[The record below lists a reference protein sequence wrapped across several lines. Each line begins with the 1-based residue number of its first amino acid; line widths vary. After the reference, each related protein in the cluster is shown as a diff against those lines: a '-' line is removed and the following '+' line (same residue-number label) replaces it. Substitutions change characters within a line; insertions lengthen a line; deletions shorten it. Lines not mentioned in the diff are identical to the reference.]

1 MSFSAAAWRRKT
13 FRKHNLHKNPSLSG
27 RIFSVCQKTYPA
39 ESFGGKNSVKGNRHT
54 EPQRGVSERNRRK
67 AAALSA
73 EMGSLS
79 RSVTRRSDQN
89 CKIILQILIL
99 QFCRQLVKK
108 VLLDFF
114 DKLKRRELPPLLNVK
129 IGMINTVR
137 TGGAASARRSKVLPL
152 LRHSRRLRL
161 SRLPLFS

>member
-1 MSFSAAAWRRKT
+1 M
-13 FRKHNLHKNPSLSG
+13 
-27 RIFSVCQKTYPA
+27 
-39 ESFGGKNSVKGNRHT
+39 KGNRHT

-79 RSVTRRSDQN
+79 RSITRRSDQN

-108 VLLDFF
+108 VLLAFF
-114 DKLKRRELPPLLNVK
+114 DKLPAKLQNK
-129 IGMINTVR
+129 ILQFYFAIL
-137 TGGAASARRSKVLPL
+137 AAAAGD
-152 LRHSRRLRL
+152 
-161 SRLPLFS
+161 

>member
-1 MSFSAAAWRRKT
+1 M
-13 FRKHNLHKNPSLSG
+13 
-27 RIFSVCQKTYPA
+27 
-39 ESFGGKNSVKGNRHT
+39 KGNRHT

-79 RSVTRRSDQN
+79 RSITRRSDQN

-108 VLLDFF
+108 VQKDFF
-114 DKLKRRELPPLLNVK
+114 DKLKGSSK
-129 IGMINTVR
+129 
-137 TGGAASARRSKVLPL
+137 AASFFA
-152 LRHSRRLRL
+152 
-161 SRLPLFS
+161 FDNCG

>member
-1 MSFSAAAWRRKT
+1 M
-13 FRKHNLHKNPSLSG
+13 
-27 RIFSVCQKTYPA
+27 
-39 ESFGGKNSVKGNRHT
+39 KGNRHT

-79 RSVTRRSDQN
+79 RSITRRSDQN

-108 VLLDFF
+108 VQKDFF
-114 DKLKRRELPPLLNVK
+114 DKLKNAGEHPLPGIFIEKLAFACTARHKLL
-129 IGMINTVR
+129 
-137 TGGAASARRSKVLPL
+137 
-152 LRHSRRLRL
+152 
-161 SRLPLFS
+161 

>member
-1 MSFSAAAWRRKT
+1 MNRDV
-13 FRKHNLHKNPSLSG
+13 PSD
-27 RIFSVCQKTYPA
+27 CQKTYPA

-79 RSVTRRSDQN
+79 RSITRRSDQN

-114 DKLKRRELPPLLNVK
+114 DKLKK
-129 IGMINTVR
+129 
-137 TGGAASARRSKVLPL
+137 ASAFRGCFLYLFYHRRHKILDRLAHLRMMDDKMDRRGFPL
-152 LRHSRRLRL
+152 GDHR
-161 SRLPLFS
+161 PLALMQNDL

>member
-1 MSFSAAAWRRKT
+1 M
-13 FRKHNLHKNPSLSG
+13 
-27 RIFSVCQKTYPA
+27 
-39 ESFGGKNSVKGNRHT
+39 KGNRHT

-79 RSVTRRSDQN
+79 RSITRRSDQN

-108 VLLDFF
+108 VQKDFF
-114 DKLKRRELPPLLNVK
+114 DKLRIP
-129 IGMINTVR
+129 
-137 TGGAASARRSKVLPL
+137 
-152 LRHSRRLRL
+152 RRLCLRGIPAYSHSPKDFL
-161 SRLPLFS
+161 LEQGVFPRRYFV

>member
-1 MSFSAAAWRRKT
+1 M
-13 FRKHNLHKNPSLSG
+13 
-27 RIFSVCQKTYPA
+27 
-39 ESFGGKNSVKGNRHT
+39 KGNRHT

-79 RSVTRRSDQN
+79 RSITRRSDQN

-108 VLLDFF
+108 VQKDFF
-114 DKLKRRELPPLLNVK
+114 DKLKWEAFGFPLTLYSPRCFK
-129 IGMINTVR
+129 
-137 TGGAASARRSKVLPL
+137 SATSCT
-152 LRHSRRLRL
+152 
-161 SRLPLFS
+161 

>member
-1 MSFSAAAWRRKT
+1 M
-13 FRKHNLHKNPSLSG
+13 
-27 RIFSVCQKTYPA
+27 
-39 ESFGGKNSVKGNRHT
+39 KGNRHT
-54 EPQRGVSERNRRK
+54 EPQRGVSERNRRV

-79 RSVTRRSDQN
+79 RSITRRSDQN

-114 DKLKRRELPPLLNVK
+114 DKLKRDIPVQNRDVPF
-129 IGMINTVR
+129 
-137 TGGAASARRSKVLPL
+137 
-152 LRHSRRLRL
+152 L
-161 SRLPLFS
+161 SCLHFFGQWTIM

>member
-1 MSFSAAAWRRKT
+1 MKQTRRESKR
-13 FRKHNLHKNPSLSG
+13 FHAGSD
-27 RIFSVCQKTYPA
+27 CQKTYPA

-79 RSVTRRSDQN
+79 RSITRRSDQN

-108 VLLDFF
+108 VQKDFF
-114 DKLKRRELPPLLNVK
+114 DKLSKAEMPSASPLCVTAGEKRTIAPEAGYRQALP
-129 IGMINTVR
+129 
-137 TGGAASARRSKVLPL
+137 KVP
-152 LRHSRRLRL
+152 
-161 SRLPLFS
+161 

>member
-1 MSFSAAAWRRKT
+1 M
-13 FRKHNLHKNPSLSG
+13 
-27 RIFSVCQKTYPA
+27 
-39 ESFGGKNSVKGNRHT
+39 KGNRHT

-79 RSVTRRSDQN
+79 RSITRRSDQN

-114 DKLKRRELPPLLNVK
+114 DKLKLPGESSPGSFILIYFNGSK
-129 IGMINTVR
+129 S
-137 TGGAASARRSKVLPL
+137 SAPCL
-152 LRHSRRLRL
+152 HSGQMKSAGRV
-161 SRLPLFS
+161 SPS